1 MAGKIC
7 VTGAT
12 GYVARHIVSQALDAG
27 YAVMGTARTAEKVYQ
42 LENDI
47 SHPKFRAHNA
57 ELTASWGWQAA
68 MARAASGPFGSSR
81 PASLPCRPSAQ
92 ADSAAARPAIRRQ
105 HSP

>member
-68 MARAASGPFGSSR
+68 MADCRRWSIVPRPFLSASRNIPMRLLSR
-81 PASLPCRPSAQ
+81 R
-92 ADSAAARPAIRRQ
+92 
-105 HSP
+105 